1 MPGDHMTP
9 EEFRRLGHE
18 FVDWVASYWERVPE
32 LPVQSS
38 VAPGETFDSLP
49 ASPPATGGELHD
61 VLAELDRTVVPA
73 LTHWQHPS
81 FFAFFPAN
89 TSGPG
94 VLADLVSSG
103 LGVNGMNWATSP
115 ACTEVEMAMLD
126 WFVDLLG
133 LPDHFRHAAD
143 GPGGGVLQDSASS
156 STLCTILAA
165 RGRVSPGG
173 DLSRLRVYAS
183 DQAHSSIVKGARIA
197 GLADDQVRSIAT
209 DGAFAMRPEALADAI
224 DTDRRAGLVP
234 FWCCITVGSTSSM
247 AVDPVAEIAG
257 ICREAEVW
265 CHVDAAMAGSAAV
278 CPELRWVLD
287 GADVVDSW
295 SFNPHK
301 WLFTTFDCSC
311 LWLADARPLVDA
323 LSITPAYLRN
333 PEHLQAASDA
343 GAVVDFR
350 DWQIPLG
357 RRFRAL
363 KPWFVMRH
371 YGAEGLARHV
381 REHVRLGRLVA
392 DRVLDD
398 PRFELAAPPALNLVC
413 LRVAGDDGAARTTA
427 LVEQVNGSGE
437 ALVTPTVLAGR
448 PAMRICVGQTW
459 TTETEVDGLWTLID
473 RQLAGF

>member
-1 MPGDHMTP
+1 MTP
-9 EEFRRLGHE
+9 EEFRRLGHD
-18 FVDWVASYWERVPE
+18 FVDWVASYWERVGD
-32 LPVQSS
+32 LPVQ
-38 VAPGETFDSLP
+38 APVEPGDVLGAFPS
-49 ASPPATGGELHD
+49 SPPAQGRPLGD
-61 VLAELDRTVVPA
+61 VIADLDRDVVPG

-115 ACTEVEMAMLD
+115 ACTEVEMAVLD
-126 WFVDLLG
+126 WFVELLG

-165 RGRVSPGG
+165 RNRATAGG
-173 DLSRLRVYAS
+173 DLSRLRLYAS
-183 DQAHSSIVKGARIA
+183 EQAHSSIVKGARVA

-209 DGAFAMRPEALADAI
+209 DGAYAMRPDALAAAI
-224 DTDRRAGLVP
+224 DADRRAGLVP
-234 FWCCITVGSTSSM
+234 LWCCVTSGTTSSM
-247 AVDPVAEIAG
+247 AFDPVGEIAA
-257 ICREAEVW
+257 ICAEAGVW

-287 GADVVDSW
+287 GIAAVDSW

-311 LWLADARPLVDA
+311 LWLADHRPLVDA
-323 LSITPAYLRN
+323 LAISPAYLRN
-333 PEHLQAASDA
+333 VASDA

-381 REHVRLGRLVA
+381 REHVRLSRLLA

-398 PRFELAAPPALNLVC
+398 RRFELVAPPALNLVC
-413 LRVAGDDGAARTTA
+413 LRLTGDDGDARTVT
-427 LVEQVNGSGE
+427 LVEEVNRSGE
-437 ALVTPTVLAGR
+437 ALVTPTVLDGR

-459 TTETEVDGLWTLID
+459 TTEAEVDALWGLLD
-473 RQLAGF
+473 RTVAGF

>member
-1 MPGDHMTP
+1 MAAGEHMTP
-9 EEFRRLGHE
+9 DEFRRLGHD
-18 FVDWVASYWERVPE
+18 FVDWVASYWERVGD
-32 LPVQSS
+32 LPVGSPLE
-38 VAPGETFDSLP
+38 PG
-49 ASPPATGGELHD
+49 D
-61 VLAELDRTVVPA
+61 VLAGLPPAPPEVGTGLGGMLGDLDRHVLPG

-103 LGVNGMNWATSP
+103 LGVNGMNWSTSP
-115 ACTEVEMAMLD
+115 ACTEVEMLVLD
-126 WFVDLLG
+126 WFVDLLS
-133 LPDHFRHAAD
+133 LPDHFRHGAD

-165 RGRVSPGG
+165 RNRATPGG
-173 DLSRLRVYAS
+173 DLSTLRVYAS
-183 DQAHSSIVKGARIA
+183 DQAHSSVVKGARVA

-209 DGAFAMRPEALADAI
+209 DASFAMRPDLLAEAI
-224 DTDRRAGLVP
+224 DADRRAGLVP
-234 FWCCITVGSTSSM
+234 VWCCATVGSTSSM
-247 AVDPVAEIAG
+247 AVDPVPAVAS
-257 ICREAEVW
+257 ICREAGVW

-287 GADVVDSW
+287 GADLVDSW

-333 PEHLQAASDA
+333 DLSDA

-371 YGAEGLARHV
+371 YGADGLARHV
-381 REHVRLGRLVA
+381 REHVRLGRVVA

-398 PRFELAAPPALNLVC
+398 PRFELAAPPSLNLVC
-413 LRVAGDDGAARTTA
+413 LRLTGDDADARTSA
-427 LVEQVNGSGE
+427 LVDAINASGE
-437 ALVTPTVLAGR
+437 ALVTATVLRGR

-459 TTETEVDGLWTLID
+459 TTEAEVDGLWGLID
-473 RQLAGF
+473 RLVTGGS

>member
-1 MPGDHMTP
+1 MTP
-9 EEFRRLGHE
+9 DEFRRLGHE
-18 FVDWVASYWERVPE
+18 FVDWVASYWEGVGE
-32 LPVQSS
+32 LPVQAP
-38 VAPGETFDSLP
+38 VDPGEVTAGLP
-49 ASPPATGGELHD
+49 TSPPAVGGDLAE
-61 VLAELDRTVVPA
+61 VLADLDRHVVPG

-103 LGVNGMNWATSP
+103 LGVNGMNWSTSP
-115 ACTEVEMAMLD
+115 ACTEVEMVMLD

-156 STLCTILAA
+156 STLCTLLAA
-165 RGRVSPGG
+165 RHRATPGG
-173 DLSRLRVYAS
+173 DLSMLRVYAS
-183 DQAHSSIVKGARIA
+183 DQAHSSIVKGARVA
-197 GLADDQVRSIAT
+197 GLADDQVRSIPT
-209 DGAFAMRPEALADAI
+209 DAAFAMRVDLLAETIAA
-224 DTDRRAGLVP
+224 DRRAGLVP
-234 FWCCITVGSTSSM
+234 IWCCATVGTTSSM
-247 AVDPVAEIAG
+247 AVDPVRDVAAV
-257 ICREAEVW
+257 CREEGVW

-278 CPELRWVLD
+278 CPELRWVLE
-287 GADVVDSW
+287 GADAVDSW

-323 LSITPAYLRN
+323 LGITPAYLRN
-333 PEHLQAASDA
+333 DASDT

-371 YGAEGLARHV
+371 YGADGLARHV
-381 REHVRLGRLVA
+381 REHVRLGRSLA

-398 PRFELAAPPALNLVC
+398 ARFALAAPPALNLVC
-413 LRVAGDDGAARTTA
+413 LRVAGVAGGDDDADGRTA
-427 LVEQVNGSGE
+427 ELVRAVNATGE
-437 ALVTPTVLAGR
+437 ALVTPTVLDDR

-459 TTETEVDGLWTLID
+459 TTEAEVDALWNLVD
-473 RQLAGF
+473 RLAG

>member
-1 MPGDHMTP
+1 MAAGDHMTP
-9 EEFRRLGHE
+9 DEFRRLGHD
-18 FVDWVASYWERVPE
+18 FVDWVASYWERVGE
-32 LPVQSS
+32 LPVQSPLE
-38 VAPGETFDSLP
+38 PGDVLDGLP
-49 ASPPATGGELHD
+49 PSPPAAGADLRA
-61 VLAELDRTVVPA
+61 VLDDLDRHVVPG
-73 LTHWQHPS
+73 LTQWQHPS

-115 ACTEVEMAMLD
+115 ACTEVEMLMLD

-133 LPDHFRHAAD
+133 LPDHFRHDAD
-143 GPGGGVLQDSASS
+143 APGGGVLQDSASS

-165 RGRVSPGG
+165 RHRTTPGG
-173 DLSRLRVYAS
+173 DLSKLRVYAS
-183 DQAHSSIVKGARIA
+183 DQAHSSIVKGARVA
-197 GLADDQVRSIAT
+197 GLAAEQVRSVAT
-209 DGAFAMRPEALADAI
+209 DDAFAMRADLLAEAI
-224 DTDRRAGLVP
+224 DADRRAGLVP
-234 FWCCITVGSTSSM
+234 IWCCATVGTTSSM
-247 AVDPVAEIAG
+247 AVDPVPAIAA
-257 ICREAEVW
+257 ICREAGVW

-287 GADVVDSW
+287 GADLVDSW

-311 LWLADARPLVDA
+311 LWLADARPLVEA
-323 LSITPAYLRN
+323 LSISPAYLRN
-333 PEHLQAASDA
+333 ERSDS

-371 YGAEGLARHV
+371 YGAEGLARHI
-381 REHVRLGRLVA
+381 REHVRLGRVVA

-413 LRVAGDDGAARTTA
+413 VRLAGDGADARTSA
-427 LVEQVNGSGE
+427 LVEAINGSGE
-437 ALVTPTVLAGR
+437 AMVTPTVLDGR

-459 TTETEVDGLWTLID
+459 TTEAEVDALWGLID
-473 RQLAGF
+473 RLVPAGS

>member
-1 MPGDHMTP
+1 MTAGDHMTP
-9 EEFRRLGHE
+9 DEFRRLGHE
-18 FVDWVASYWERVPE
+18 VVDWVAAYWERVGD
-32 LPVQSS
+32 LPVQSTL
-38 VAPGETFDSLP
+38 APGEVFDSLP
-49 ASPPATGGELHD
+49 SAPPDAPGDLGT
-61 VLAELDRTVVPA
+61 VLADLDDLVVPG

-115 ACTEVEMAMLD
+115 ACTEVEMRMLD

-133 LPDHFRHAAD
+133 LPDHLRHDHD

-165 RGRVSPGG
+165 RHRATPGG
-173 DLSRLRVYAS
+173 DLSQLRLYAS
-183 DQAHSSIVKGARIA
+183 EHAHSSIVKGARVA
-197 GLADDQVRSIAT
+197 GMADDQVRAIPA
-209 DGAFAMRPEALADAI
+209 DAAFAMRVEALAEAI
-224 DTDRRAGLVP
+224 DADRRAGLTP
-234 FWCCITVGSTSSM
+234 IWCCATAGTTSSM
-247 AVDPVAEIAG
+247 AFDPVTEIAAV
-257 ICREAEVW
+257 CREAEVW

-287 GADVVDSW
+287 GADLVDSW

-311 LWLADARPLVDA
+311 LWLRDAGPLVDA
-323 LSITPAYLRN
+323 LGITPAYLRN
-333 PEHLQAASDA
+333 EASET

-381 REHVRLGRLVA
+381 REHVRLGRLLA
-392 DRVLDD
+392 DRILAD
-398 PRFELAAPPALNLVC
+398 PRLELAAPPALNLVC
-413 LRVAGDDGAARTTA
+413 LRVAGDDTEGRTRR
-427 LVEQVNGSGE
+427 LVEGVNRSGQ
-437 ALVTPTVLAGR
+437 ALVTPTELDGR

-459 TTETEVDGLWTLID
+459 TTEAEVDELWHLVGE
-473 RQLAGF
+473 LLG

>member
-1 MPGDHMTP
+1 MHGDHMSP
-9 EEFRRLGHE
+9 DEFRRLGHAY
-18 FVDWVASYWERVPE
+18 VDWVASYWERVGT
-32 LPVQSS
+32 LPVQSPTE
-38 VAPGETFDSLP
+38 PGDTVGALP
-49 ASPPATGGELHD
+49 NSPPAQGEDLD
-61 VLAELDRTVVPA
+61 AVLADLDDVVVPG

-94 VLADLVSSG
+94 VLADIISSG
-103 LGVNGMNWATSP
+103 IGVNGMNWSTSP
-115 ACTEVEMAMLD
+115 ACTEVEMVMLD
-126 WFVDLLG
+126 WFVQLLG
-133 LPDHFRHAAD
+133 LPDHFLHAHD

-165 RGRVSPGG
+165 RNRVTPGG
-173 DLSRLRVYAS
+173 DLSALRAYAS
-183 DQAHSSIVKGARIA
+183 DQAHSSIVKGARVA
-197 GLADDQVRSIAT
+197 GLADDQVRSIPSDA
-209 DGAFAMRPEALADAI
+209 AFGMDPAALAEAI
-224 DTDRRAGLVP
+224 DADRRAGLVP
-234 FWCCITVGSTSSM
+234 FWCCATVGTTSSM
-247 AVDPVAEIAG
+247 GVDPVVEVAR
-257 ICREAEVW
+257 ICREADVW

-278 CPELRWVLD
+278 CAELRWVTD

-311 LWLADARPLVDA
+311 LWLADAQPLVDA

-333 PEHLQAASDA
+333 EASEA

-363 KPWFVMRH
+363 KPWMVMRH

-381 REHVRLGRLVA
+381 REHVRLGRLLA

-398 PRFELAAPPALNLVC
+398 ERFEFAAPPALNLVC
-413 LRVAGDDGAARTTA
+413 VRLTGDDTDARTAA
-427 LVEQVNGSGE
+427 LADAVNASGQ
-437 ALVTPTVLAGR
+437 ALVTPTVLDGR
-448 PAMRICVGQTW
+448 PAIRLCVGQTW
-459 TTETEVDGLWTLID
+459 TTEEHVDALWELLTSMT
-473 RQLAGF
+473 